1 METEKTEDRNAWL
14 MRTISPLM
22 STFHEVLVISLFLN
36 IVALAAPIF
45 TMQVYDRV
53 VSHSGLSTLAGL
65 VLGMITIILFDY
77 ALRQTR
83 SRVLQTVALRV
94 DVEIGR
100 KLFDTMT
107 ALPLRTLESRP
118 APYWQILFRD
128 VDTVRNTLSGATAL
142 MIADLPFAVLFL
154 AIVIMIAKPIV
165 WVLLGAV
172 FLFLILAWRSGK
184 VVGSSGEQEKKAV
197 MGRDTVIAEA
207 IAARTAIKALAM
219 ERSLRPMWEE
229 SLATTIELSVQRGAR
244 SDGFSNAGA
253 MITVLTTVTM
263 VSVGALAIIA
273 HDMTMGSMVAAN
285 MLSGKLLSPLNQLVG
300 TWRTITAFR
309 QSLDR
314 LGAVFAEET
323 ENQESHVSMERPKG
337 VIKVENALFRY
348 APAGAPALE
357 GATLTFPPGTLSAV
371 VGRNGSGKT
380 TLLKVVLGL
389 YRPEEGRVLLDGA
402 DMAQFTRHELAGWI
416 GYVPQEHVLFSG
428 TIRDN
433 IEHGDPNA
441 GDAQII
447 RAAQLAGVHSMI
459 IDFPDGYGTDVGE
472 GGARLS
478 GGMRQR
484 VALARALVGNP
495 PVLVL
500 DEPSANLDRQA
511 ENDLRTTLLEL
522 AKERTVIMVT
532 HSPTLLTACHT
543 IVVVDHGRIL
553 LAGPAS
559 EVLPKI
565 MGKAPNLNRRAIDAP
580 AQPQDTPQNT
590 PMPEDEE

>member
-1 METEKTEDRNAWL
+1 MESERKEIRDEWL
-14 MRTISPLM
+14 MRTVSPLM
-22 STFHEVLVISLFLN
+22 GTFHEILVISLFLN

-45 TMQVYDRV
+45 VMQVYDRV
-53 VSHSGLSTLAGL
+53 VFHAGVSTLAGL
-65 VLGMITIILFDY
+65 VLGMITIVLFDY
-77 ALRQTR
+77 VLRQTR

-118 APYWQILFRD
+118 AHYWQILFHD
-128 VDTVRNTLSGATAL
+128 VDTIRNTLSGATAL
-142 MIADLPFAVLFL
+142 MVADLPFAVLFL
-154 AIVIMIAKPIV
+154 VIVMLIAKPIV
-165 WVLLGAV
+165 WVLLASV
-172 FLFLILAWRSGK
+172 VMFFVLAWWSGR
-184 VVGSSGEQEKKAV
+184 VVGASGERERKAV
-197 MGRDTVIAEA
+197 TSRDTVVSEA
-207 IAARTAIKALAM
+207 IAARTSIKALAM
-219 ERSLRPMWEE
+219 ERSLRPIWEE
-229 SLATTIELSVQRGAR
+229 SLASTIEQSVLRGSR

-309 QSLDR
+309 QSLQR
-314 LGAVFAEET
+314 LGAVFSEET
-323 ENQESHVSMERPKG
+323 ENQTSHVGMERPKG
-337 VIKVENALFRY
+337 LIKVENALFRY
-348 APAGAPALE
+348 SSNTAPALE
-357 GATLTFPPGTLSAV
+357 GANLTFTPGTLTAI

-389 YRPEEGRVLLDGA
+389 YRPETGRVLLDGA

-416 GYVPQEHVLFSG
+416 GYVPQEHILFTG

-447 RAAQLAGVHSMI
+447 HAAQMAGVHSLI

-484 VALARALVGNP
+484 IALARALVGNP

-511 ENDLRTTLLEL
+511 ESDLRTTLLEL
-522 AKERTVIMVT
+522 A
-532 HSPTLLTACHT
+532 
-543 IVVVDHGRIL
+543 
-553 LAGPAS
+553 
-559 EVLPKI
+559 
-565 MGKAPNLNRRAIDAP
+565 
-580 AQPQDTPQNT
+580 
-590 PMPEDEE
+590 